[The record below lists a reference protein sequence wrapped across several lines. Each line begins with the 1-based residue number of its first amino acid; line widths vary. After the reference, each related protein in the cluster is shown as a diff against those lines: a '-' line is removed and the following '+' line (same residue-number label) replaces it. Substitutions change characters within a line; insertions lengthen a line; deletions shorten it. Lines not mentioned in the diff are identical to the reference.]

1 MTHTLIYSFF
11 KRIVNM
17 NNFDTFYMSEEEI
30 NSFKKRAKS
39 GVIKLILIDVILVA
53 VSYSLAEVFIS
64 KNKVNSAL
72 DFYFSILAL
81 WMLVKYMIL
90 FCKHMKFLL
99 YGTGDYEKL
108 LSLLK
113 KNKSVL
119 VYAAKSVLKDLIY
132 PYTICRAIAR
142 FVIKTAKRICE
153 SFNRLLNKSHD
164 KETK

>member
-1 MTHTLIYSFF
+1 
-11 KRIVNM
+11 M

-30 NSFKKRAKS
+30 SSFKKRAKS
-39 GVIKLILIDVILVA
+39 GAIKLIFVDCILVA
-53 VSYSLAEVFIS
+53 VAYSLAEAFIS
-64 KNKVNSAL
+64 KNKDNGAL

-81 WMLVKYMIL
+81 WMLLKYMIL

-99 YGTGDYEKL
+99 YGIGNSKKL
-108 LSLLK
+108 LSPLK
-113 KNKSVL
+113 KNKSAL
-119 VYAAKSVLKDLIY
+119 FYATKSVLKDLIY

-153 SFNRLLNKSHD
+153 SFNRLFNKSHD